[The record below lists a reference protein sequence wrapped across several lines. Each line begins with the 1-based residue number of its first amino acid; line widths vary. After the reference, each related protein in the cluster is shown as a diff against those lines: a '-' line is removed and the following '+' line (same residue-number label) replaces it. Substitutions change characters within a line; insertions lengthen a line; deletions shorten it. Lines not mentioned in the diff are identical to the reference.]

1 MEFEGIVLRVTPF
14 KEKDAMVNVL
24 TSTGVLSF
32 MARGVLSIE
41 NKNAASLTQYA
52 FSRFE
57 FSEGKGTG
65 LSLKNGTLIKSYDES
80 FKSLD
85 RLAALSVLGELTL
98 HGVGEDEAA
107 SIYPYFKNALE
118 AIESGFD
125 LLTTVIVFFAQVLKA
140 AGYGLEVGH
149 CVFCD
154 STKDIVAVSYP
165 DGGFV
170 CKNDLDAET
179 MHPTDAR
186 YLKIIRYLF
195 MVGPEDV
202 KRVAFTKEECLGIL
216 NEFKEYA
223 SDQLGLSLKGHEL
236 LIRSL
241 KK

>member
-24 TSTGVLSF
+24 TASGIFSF
-32 MARGVLSIE
+32 MARGILSLDS
-41 NKNAASLTQYA
+41 KNAASLTQYA

-65 LSLKNGTLIKSYDES
+65 LSLKNGTLLKSYDQS

-85 RLAALSVLGELTL
+85 RLAALSVLGELAL
-98 HGVGEDEAA
+98 HGVGEEEAA
-107 SIYPYFKNALE
+107 AIYPYFKNALE

-125 LLTTVIVFFAQVLKA
+125 LLTTVIVFFAQVLKTS
-140 AGYGLEVGH
+140 GYGLEVGH

-154 STKDIVAVSYP
+154 STKDIVAVSYQ

-170 CKNDLDAET
+170 CKNCLDTET
-179 MHPTDAR
+179 MHTADAR

-195 MVGPEDV
+195 MVGPDDIR
-202 KRVAFTKEECLGIL
+202 RVSFTKEECLGIL

-223 SDQLGLSLKGHEL
+223 FDQLGLTLKGHEL
-236 LIRSL
+236 LVRAL
-241 KK
+241 RT